1 MILTLFTRGSR
12 GGRGVSVGKKKGPD
26 LKLQTVGMSKQRMN

>member
-12 GGRGVSVGKKKGPD
+12 GGRGVSVGKKKNV
-26 LKLQTVGMSKQRMN
+26 QTLNYKQLEYLSRD